1 MIFIAK
7 GTWRDSRGASH
18 QFEIESDR
26 AERRFITE
34 LVEAQYPTSRVVVNS
49 VRQRPTE
56 RFSPVTESS
65 QAIRNSESTPVTSGN
80 IGLGPVGNFAS
91 SITESDDGEGNPA
104 LGLVA
109 LFALIAAGYIVWFSA
124 PVIAF
129 VGSGGLAFKAVKNR
143 TSGMQWAKRT
153 GAFLLATGLVSMTSF
168 HGTIATQESIATWWS
183 ENVAEEV
190 SSN

>member
-26 AERRFITE
+26 AERRFIID
-34 LVEAQYPTSRVVVNS
+34 LVEAQYPTSRVIVNS

-56 RFSPVTESS
+56 RFSSITESS

-80 IGLGPVGNFAS
+80 IGLGPVGNVAS
-91 SITESDDGEGNPA
+91 SITESNNGGVQLFGLLA
-104 LGLVA
+104 LVA
-109 LFALIAAGYIVWFSA
+109 GGYIVWFTA
-124 PVIAF
+124 PFIAL

-143 TSGMQWAKRT
+143 TNGMQWFKKCGIMLLTT
-153 GAFLLATGLVSMTSF
+153 GFVSMSSYY
-168 HGTIATQESIATWWS
+168 GTIATQESVATWWN
-183 ENVAEEV
+183 ENVTEEV

>member
-80 IGLGPVGNFAS
+80 TGFGPVGNVAS
-91 SITESDDGEGNPA
+91 SITESDNGGVQLFA
-104 LGLVA
+104 LL
-109 LFALIAAGYIVWFSA
+109 ALIAAGYIVWFSA

-143 TSGMQWAKRT
+143 TGGMQWAKRT

-168 HGTIATQESIATWWS
+168 HGTIATQESLATWWN
-183 ENVAEEV
+183 ENITEEV